1 MAASDMNPEGRQSD
15 PDEFSRLRDRPAQ
28 VWRLLR
34 LPVFILLIVAVV
46 VLGVTGFAT
55 YAKVTGSHWSFPELL
70 YRTLM
75 LFAIQGGEVEDSAQM
90 NLALEAARFL
100 APALTVYA
108 ALLTIVSLFSEQ
120 WARLKI
126 RLWFRQHIVICG
138 LGGIGYRLACRC
150 RAAGWRVVVIE
161 RDTGNDRIV
170 PCRNRGISVLIGDT
184 RDPFMLTRAG
194 VTRARHVVVICGDDG
209 TNVEV
214 GMALR
219 RAVPAGRR
227 DTVSCILHLLDANT
241 CELLG
246 ERELRHPE
254 KEPVR
259 LHFFNVY
266 QRAVQA
272 LLRAYPLF
280 EPDKAKEQ
288 APTSPNLLI
297 VGLGR
302 MGQSFVGEVARL
314 WHRRHEGRP
323 PCRLPITVLDRDAS
337 ALLGALRARQ
347 PFLDQL
353 CDFAIVD
360 LDLASANG
368 QRGDFLRPA
377 PEDPKRPAFTH
388 IYVFFSEDARSL
400 SAALQLQ
407 RQLRVRFGEPGEA
420 VRITVRTLYH
430 TGLGELLLEEQ
441 GALALLQ
448 PFAFF
453 ESVCDPSLLPE
464 TATEMLA
471 RAFHRDFL
479 LSEAKERRQDPRR
492 PRKPTDRPWE
502 KLDEDT
508 RRANRARAD
517 AIEKQLSDFGLRLR
531 PRLDW
536 NAPYFEFTSA
546 EIEELA
552 KHEHAR
558 WCEERRSQGWR
569 HGAPRDDAR
578 KIHPDLVDWPDL
590 RESSKEFNR
599 YSCRRIPLLLADFD
613 FEILREENG

>member
-1 MAASDMNPEGRQSD
+1 MNPESRQTD
-15 PDEFSRLRDRPAQ
+15 LDEFSRFRDRPALA
-28 VWRLLR
+28 WRKLR
-34 LPVFILLIVAVV
+34 LPILILLTVAVV
-46 VLGVTGFAT
+46 ALGVAGFAA
-55 YAKVTGSHWSFPELL
+55 YAKVSGSHWSLPELL

-75 LFAIQGGEVEDSAQM
+75 LFAVQGGEVGDSAQM

-108 ALLTIVSLFSEQ
+108 ALLTILSVFSEQ
-120 WARLKI
+120 WAKLKI

-161 RDTGNDRIV
+161 RDTDSDHIV
-170 PCRNRGISVLIGDT
+170 PCRNRGIIVLIGDA
-184 RDPFMLTRAG
+184 RDPFMLIRAK
-194 VTRARHVVVICGDDG
+194 VARAQHVVVICGDDG

-219 RAVPAGRR
+219 RAVPAGRK
-227 DTVSCILHLLDANT
+227 DTLSCILHLLDANT
-241 CELLG
+241 CELLS

-254 KEPVR
+254 REPVR

-272 LLRAYPLF
+272 LLRTHPLVDRDD
-280 EPDKAKEQ
+280 EKNQPA
-288 APTSPNLLI
+288 TCPNLLV
-297 VGLGR
+297 VGLGC

-314 WHRRHEGRP
+314 WHRKHKGKP
-323 PCRLPITVLDRDAS
+323 PCRLPITVIDRAAS
-337 ALLGALRARQ
+337 TALPALRARQ
-347 PFLDQL
+347 PVLDQL
-353 CDFAIVD
+353 CDFATVD
-360 LDLASANG
+360 LDLASADG
-368 QRGDFLRPA
+368 QRGEFLRADPQN
-377 PEDPKRPAFTH
+377 PKRPAFTH
-388 IYVFFSEDARSL
+388 IYVFFAEDARSL

-407 RQLRVRFGEPGEA
+407 RQLRIRFGKPGET

-453 ESVCDPSLLPE
+453 ESVCDPGLLPD

-479 LSEAKERRQDPRR
+479 LSEAKARRKDPQL
-492 PRKPTDRPWE
+492 PRKATDRPWE
-502 KLDEDT
+502 ELDEDT
-508 RRANRARAD
+508 RRSNRARAD
-517 AIEKQLSDFGLRLR
+517 AIEKQLSDLGLRLR
-531 PRLDW
+531 PRSDW
-536 NAPYFEFTSA
+536 NAPYFEFTPA

-569 HGAPRDDAR
+569 HSLRRDTAR
-578 KIHPDLVDWPDL
+578 KLHPDLVEWPEL
-590 RESSKEFNR
+590 RESSKDFNR
-599 YSCRRIPLLLADFD
+599 ESCARIPFLLADFD
-613 FEILREENG
+613 FEVFRETHE